1 MNPQATPAFR
11 VSAAG
16 AAVVKLDAALLEGGR
31 AAAAPD
37 AGPYRPRRRE
47 HDNVRSTGRTDL
59 ARRPLHQA
67 RSRTY

>member
-11 VSAAG
+11 VSAAV
-16 AAVVKLDAALLEGGR
+16 VVKLDASLLEGAR
-31 AAAAPD
+31 ASAAPD

-47 HDNVRSTGRTDL
+47 HDHVRSTGRTDL

>member
-1 MNPQATPAFR
+1 MNPQVAPAFR

-16 AAVVKLDAALLEGGR
+16 AVVKLDASFPEGAR
-31 AAAAPD
+31 ASAAPD

-47 HDNVRSTGRTDL
+47 HEHARSTGRTDL